1 MKKFMRIP
9 NLHWLKLPFHGL
21 IKEKSPPRGE
31 PSVVGGRYEIR
42 KRLGYGAS
50 GSVFK
55 VWDKRMRRYLAAKV
69 SQTRSE
75 KVIAET
81 QLAGALDH
89 QNIVCIYDVIRH
101 ENQFYIIMEYIAGP
115 TLRDFCKPDSLLAPE
130 KALEIILNVCRGL
143 DYAHKQGV
151 IHRDIKPSNIILD
164 RQSCPKITDFG
175 VAQVL
180 ELTWRLGLIGTPSY
194 MSPEQLK
201 DENITHR
208 SDIFSLGCVLYE
220 LLKGEVAFS
229 GGNFYATVYKVINH
243 DPDPLSNLPRKIRSI
258 AEKVVMKALQ
268 KDVNRRYQN
277 CIAFASDLSRALG
290 YINSLQTRS

>member
-1 MKKFMRIP
+1 MTRS
-9 NLHWLKLPFHGL
+9 LRLLKLRGFQDIFRAL
-21 IKEKSPPRGE
+21 FEKKSASGGE
-31 PSVVGGRYEIR
+31 NSLVGGRYEIR
-42 KRLGYGAS
+42 KKLGRGSS
-50 GSVFK
+50 GSVYK
-55 VWDKRMRRYLAAKV
+55 VWDKKMRRYLAAKV

-81 QLAGALDH
+81 QLAGELDH

-101 ENQFYIIMEYIAGP
+101 ENQFYIIMEYMEGP
-115 TLRDFCKPDSLLAPE
+115 TLKDFCKPDSLLAPA
-130 KALEIILNVCRGL
+130 KALEMTLHVCRGL
-143 DYAHKQGV
+143 DYAHKKGV

-164 RQSCPKITDFG
+164 RERCPKITDFG

-201 DENITHR
+201 DETITHK

-229 GGNFYATVYKVINH
+229 GGNFYSTVYKVINH
-243 DPDPLSNLPRKIRSI
+243 NPAPLSNLPMKIRPI
-258 AEKVVMKALQ
+258 LEITVMKALH
-268 KDVNRRYQN
+268 KDSNTRYQT
-277 CIAFASDLSRALG
+277 CLAFASDLSRALG
-290 YINSLQTRS
+290 YINSVQ

>member
-1 MKKFMRIP
+1 M
-9 NLHWLKLPFHGL
+9 
-21 IKEKSPPRGE
+21 IKVIRMPMLRGFKE
-31 PSVVGGRYEIR
+31 TFCALFGKRSAPKGENSVVGGRYEIR
-42 KRLGYGAS
+42 TKLGRGAS
-50 GSVFK
+50 GSVYK
-55 VWDKRMRRYLAAKV
+55 VWDKNMRRYLAAKV

-81 QLAGALDH
+81 QLAGELDH

-101 ENQFYIIMEYIAGP
+101 ENQFYIIMEHIEGP
-115 TLRDFCKPDSLLAPE
+115 TLKNYCKPDALLTPG
-130 KALEIILNVCRGL
+130 KALEITLNVCRGL
-143 DYAHKQGV
+143 DYAHKKGV

-180 ELTWRLGLIGTPSY
+180 ELTWRLGLIGTPGY

-201 DENITHR
+201 DEDITPK

-229 GGNFYATVYKVINH
+229 GGNFYSTVYKVINQN
-243 DPDPLSNLPRKIRSI
+243 PAPLSNLPMKIRPI
-258 AEKVVMKALQ
+258 AEKIVMKALH
-268 KDVNRRYQN
+268 KDSDKRYQN
-277 CIAFASDLSRALG
+277 CLAFASDLSRALG
-290 YINSLQTRS
+290 YINSLQKK